1 MNQGGFSASEISK
14 SFGAL
19 QVLKGV
25 SLTIK
30 PGETLGLLG
39 PNGAGKTTF
48 INIIAGYEQQD
59 NGTITVNG
67 LSMDVLVLELLEHF
81 NLEDYLLS

>member
-25 SLTIK
+25 SLSIK
-30 PGETLGLLG
+30 PGETL
-39 PNGAGKTTF
+39 
-48 INIIAGYEQQD
+48 
-59 NGTITVNG
+59 
-67 LSMDVLVLELLEHF
+67 
-81 NLEDYLLS
+81 

>member
-39 PNGAGKTTF
+39 PNGAGKTTLMKLVAGTVEADKGNRVVTPGT
-48 INIIAGYEQQD
+48 NIEMLEQDQLQM
-59 NGTITVNG
+59 T
-67 LSMDVLVLELLEHF
+67 MRWM
-81 NLEDYLLS
+81 

>member
-67 LSMDVLVLELLEHF
+67 LSMDAITSLL
-81 NLEDYLLS
+81 